1 MSRVLVLDGNQRST
15 LAATRSLGRKSVYV
29 VVAEEKRD
37 SLAGASKYAKES
49 FAYPSPYHEPLN
61 FLEVLQGEVAKRDI
75 KIIFPMT
82 DVTTALLLE
91 HRSLFPN
98 IIIPFG
104 DFDSYEIL
112 SDKWKLFQMA
122 QDIGISI
129 PKTWF
134 IERMD
139 SLKQVV
145 SEFAYP
151 VVLKPYRSRI
161 FCEGHCV
168 ATSVRYASSED
179 DLRKIVSEEDAF
191 SRHPFLIQ
199 ERIQGTGQGVFT
211 LYAHGKPLVFFA
223 HRRLREKP
231 PSGGVSVLRES
242 IAVDP
247 TMQEMA
253 KRLLDRAA
261 WHGVAMVEFKVDDE
275 GTPYL
280 MEVNARFWGSLQLAI
295 DAGVDFPWLLYQLAT
310 GKNLDRVNSYKI
322 GVKSRWLLGDLDHLY
337 LTFKN
342 SGQYP
347 AYSKWQAIIHF
358 LNFFEKNTRYEVNR
372 WDDLRPFLFE
382 LKQYCSGN

>member
-1 MSRVLVLDGNQRST
+1 MSRVLVLDGNQRSA
-15 LAATRSLGRKSVYV
+15 LAATRSLGRKGIYV
-29 VVAEEKRD
+29 TVADENKNNL
-37 SLAGASKYAKES
+37 SAASKYAKED
-49 FAYPSPYHEPLN
+49 FVYPSPYREPLD
-61 FLEVLQGEVAKRDI
+61 FLEVLRAETVKRGVR
-75 KIIFPMT
+75 IIFPMT

-91 HRSLFPN
+91 HRSAFPD
-98 IIIPFG
+98 IDIPFG
-104 DFDSYEIL
+104 DFSAYEML
-112 SDKWKLFQMA
+112 TDKWKLFQMA
-122 QDIGISI
+122 QDIGIPI
-129 PKTWF
+129 PRTWF
-134 IERMD
+134 IESVDRLEQAIPD
-139 SLKQVV
+139 LT
-145 SEFAYP
+145 YP

-161 FCEGHCV
+161 FCNGHWE
-168 ATSVRYASSED
+168 ATSVRYAGSEGE
-179 DLRKIVSEEDAF
+179 LRKIVSGEDAF
-191 SRHPFLIQ
+191 ARHPFLIQ
-199 ERIQGTGQGVFT
+199 EKIQGTGQGVFA

-242 IAVDP
+242 IPVDP
-247 TMQEMA
+247 TMQETA

-261 WHGVAMVEFKVDDE
+261 WHGVAMVEFKVDRE

-310 GKNLDRVNSYKI
+310 GENLNRVNSYKI